1 MRVNSR
7 PVKELK
13 YRAGD
18 EEGIVPE
25 KEYTFRVR
33 AVNSVGASEPSDIS
47 ENVFA
52 KDSDCKLL
60 LFLLFGTIRNNDF
73 L

>member
-13 YRAGD
+13 YSAGE

-25 KEYTFRVR
+25 RQYIFRVR

-47 ENVFA
+47 ESVYA
-52 KDSDCKLL
+52 KNSDCKLN
-60 LFLLFGTIRNNDF
+60 LFLFSIIIVYCD
-73 L
+73 